1 MRREEKKVIIDS
13 LAEKLQQYPNFYV
26 TDTEGLN
33 AEKTAKLRRLCF
45 DKNVK
50 MVIVK
55 NTLFIK
61 ALEQVNCVDEQLTG
75 SLKGTSAI
83 MFCET
88 ANAAAKLIKEFRSG
102 SNDKPTLKAAY
113 VQECVYVGESQ
124 LDTLATIK
132 SREEMLAEIISML
145 QAPARNVVSALQA
158 GAGQKIAG
166 LVKAL
171 EERGQN

>member
-61 ALEQVNCVDEQLTG
+61 ALEQVNCADEQLIG
-75 SLKGTSAI
+75 SLKGI
-83 MFCET
+83 
-88 ANAAAKLIKEFRSG
+88 
-102 SNDKPTLKAAY
+102 
-113 VQECVYVGESQ
+113 V
-124 LDTLATIK
+124 
-132 SREEMLAEIISML
+132 
-145 QAPARNVVSALQA
+145 
-158 GAGQKIAG
+158 
-166 LVKAL
+166 
-171 EERGQN
+171 

>member
-26 TDTEGLN
+26 TDTTGLN

-61 ALEQVNCVDEQLTG
+61 ALEQVNCVEAQLTE

-102 SNDKPTLKAAY
+102 NNDKPILKAAY

>member
-1 MRREEKKVIIDS
+1 MRREEKTVIIDS

-61 ALEQVNCVDEQLTG
+61 ALEQVNCADEQLIG

-102 SNDKPTLKAAY
+102 SNDKPVLKAAY
-113 VQECVYVGESQ
+113 VQECIYVGESQ
-124 LDTLATIK
+124 LETLATIK
-132 SREEMLAEIISML
+132 SREEMLAEIVSML
-145 QAPARNVVSALQA
+145 QAPARNVISALQA